1 MNIQKIIKYKL
12 AKLGISRNKLA
23 TLLSVSSPNL
33 YKFLSGDRKY
43 IGADK
48 IIEMAEIV
56 GLRNYAAL
64 FQTEHPKDLINFI
77 DPQNKESSFE
87 KSLLYL
93 SILYDAQY
101 YNYENFKENVDSLS
115 MMYADTLGVTRVLE
129 PKEMIQFLSDILL
142 YSYTLSSE
150 IIKKFINY
158 RMGDVYMYKSF
169 YEHKPT
175 YSIDSLSLSLRD
187 FNIKAK
193 RPDYEEHD
201 KSGRALN
208 FVIPSEE
215 RLNIIKQ
222 IYKLRIDIY
231 YYFINEQINREEAIL
246 KLLDL
251 EKIEDNIFKPRFGDL
266 EYTFFQ
272 IFNGEGDSINLDK
285 TINTI
290 SNQYRNINLFHEFDA
305 KGLEQSYAYHCDI
318 YQYYGN
324 ETKNLIVGLRINDE
338 SLNKKFAPGS
348 YAIVELGKEVVNGD
362 YAMVSINNQLAIIKK
377 IKYIKD
383 KNLIELYSDNEAV
396 FPKITLPKNE
406 VTILGKVIQGV
417 TLI

>member
-1 MNIQKIIKYKL
+1 MDIQKVVKYKL
-12 AKLGISRNKLA
+12 SKLGISRNKLA
-23 TLLSVSSPNL
+23 KLLSVSSPNL

-101 YNYENFKENVDSLS
+101 YDYEDFKENVDSLS
-115 MMYADTLGVTRVLE
+115 IMYADTLGVTRVLE

-142 YSYTLSSE
+142 YSNTLSSE
-150 IIKKFINY
+150 IIREFINC
-158 RMGDVYMYKSF
+158 RMGDTFKYKSF
-169 YEHKPT
+169 YEHKPA
-175 YSIDSLSLSLRD
+175 YNIDSLSLSLKD

-201 KSGRALN
+201 KSGIALG
-208 FVIPSEE
+208 FEIPSEE
-215 RLNIIKQ
+215 RLNIIEQ

-231 YYFINEQINREEAIL
+231 YYFINEQINREETIL

-251 EKIEDNIFKPRFGDL
+251 EKIEDKIFKPRFGDL

-285 TINTI
+285 TNTI
-290 SNQYRNINLFHEFDA
+290 SNQYRNINLFSEFDA
-305 KGLEQSYAYHCDI
+305 KGLEHSYAYHRDI
-318 YQYYGN
+318 YQYYGK

-338 SLNKKFAPGS
+338 SLNKTFAPGS
-348 YAIVELGKEVVNGD
+348 YAIVELGKEVFNGD
-362 YAMVSINNQLAIIKK
+362 YAMVSINNQHAIIKK

-383 KNLIELYSDNEAV
+383 KNLIELDSDNEAV